1 MEQLYNIFLNVYLSE
16 LEKLKFGDT
25 YDKQTLKFLDD
36 LMNTIDYIEN
46 GDISRNDYFK
56 IIQYYEENN

>member
-16 LEKLKFGDT
+16 LEKLKLGYT

>member
-16 LEKLKFGDT
+16 LEKLKFGYT

-46 GDISRNDYFK
+46 RDISRNDYLK
-56 IIQYYEENN
+56 

>member
-16 LEKLKFGDT
+16 LEKLKFGYT
-25 YDKQTLKFLDD
+25 YDKQTLKYLDD

>member
-16 LEKLKFGDT
+16 LEKLKFGCT

>member
-1 MEQLYNIFLNVYLSE
+1 MEQLYNIFFYFFISE
-16 LEKLKFGDT
+16 LEKLKFGYT
-25 YDKQTLKFLDD
+25 YDKPTLKFLDD

>member
-16 LEKLKFGDT
+16 LEKLKFGYT
-25 YDKQTLKFLDD
+25 YNKSTLKFLDD
-36 LMNTIDYIEN
+36 LMNAIDYIEN
-46 GDISRNDYFK
+46 GDVSRNEYFK

>member
-1 MEQLYNIFLNVYLSE
+1 MWE
-16 LEKLKFGDT
+16 LEKLKFGYT
-25 YDKQTLKFLDD
+25 CDKQTLKFLDD